1 MAGASQRASLLS
13 SRALTAEDSAR
24 LGSQD
29 LFGAMR
35 AAASR
40 SPAAH
45 LTVALVT
52 EDVRAG
58 ESAAPIRL
66 PCLPACSELSA
77 PSLSRSLLAPP

>member
-45 LTVALVT
+45 LTVALVS
-52 EDVRAG
+52 EDVR
-58 ESAAPIRL
+58 
-66 PCLPACSELSA
+66 
-77 PSLSRSLLAPP
+77 

>member
-1 MAGASQRASLLS
+1 MRCLLAVGLGLGGTMAGASQRASLLS

-45 LTVALVT
+45 LTVALVS
-52 EDVRAG
+52 EDVR
-58 ESAAPIRL
+58 
-66 PCLPACSELSA
+66 C
-77 PSLSRSLLAPP
+77 